1 MFAAISAIE
10 MTVQTESDVSSGTP
24 LEGNGNNSSST
35 ISIGES
41 IAVSMCS
48 KEGEIVPFHTAISLT
63 IGVKNWLTA
72 LEEQMAVT
80 LEGLLEKAIEE
91 MPSPSSN
98 ISADLLK
105 WIGKYPAQV
114 VVLSS
119 QLSWSISSEL
129 ALGDEKNKE
138 GIVNDI
144 ATVVTSLENR
154 LRALSELVL
163 HDLESPLR
171 KKCEQLLTEMVHQR
185 DVARLLFANG
195 VKGKSDFSWL
205 YHLRFYWT
213 PKEMDRTQ
221 RLSIKMS
228 SASFFYGFEYQG
240 IGERLVQ
247 TPLTDRCYLTLTQA
261 LHFRMGANPFGPAGT
276 GKTETVKML
285 GSQLGRFVLVFNCD
299 SSFDYAAM
307 GRIFA
312 GLCQVGAWGCLDEFN
327 RLEERILSAVSQQIL
342 SIQRGLLLH
351 QNHVELLGNPCKLRK
366 EVGIFVTMNP
376 GYAGRS
382 NLPDNLKQLFRAVAM
397 VAPDKKMIAQVMLFS
412 QGIVTAEELAGK
424 IVLLF
429 TLCEEQLST
438 QSHYDF
444 GLRALKSVL
453 VGAGDLKR
461 ISIKNKASFQDPD
474 GSFLDVDYMRIAEM
488 DVLIKSTCDS
498 VVPKLVSDDIPL
510 FTSLLQAVF
519 PGSELPTSSEKLLLA
534 AVSAVCEEDSLELS
548 PGWLEKVLQLKQVL
562 DMRHGVMMVGPSHT
576 GKTTAWRT
584 LLKALGRV
592 DGAKGDFYVID
603 PKSVKKDK
611 LYGSLDPN
619 TLEWT
624 DGVFTKLLRKV
635 SEGASLRGGMRRS
648 WIVFDG
654 DVDPEWA
661 ENLNSVLDDNKVLT
675 LPSGDRLKIPNNV
688 RIMMEVDSLQHATMA
703 TVSRCGMVWFAEDTV
718 PLDVVLRQQLRALR
732 RESVQLSE
740 ASAFSSDSS
749 SALQKKT
756 QSQFVDA
763 IAPHFTT
770 SPGLVGVALEAS
782 LSQPHIMDPS
792 IGRFV
797 ATLFSLLVRGVA
809 VALDYNE
816 NNSDFPMTDSHI
828 ENYAVKWLLHSLL
841 WSFGG
846 SMSSENR
853 ADLGDVLLAHSTL
866 SDQLPNGKNKCRL
879 IDLQVNVSDGGWI
892 EWSAAVPKIEIET
905 HKVTSSDVIITTT
918 DTVRHVEV
926 LRAWLV
932 THKPLILCGP
942 PGSGK
947 TMTLNA
953 ILESMSEF
961 ILAPLNFSSG
971 TTPDLILKTFAQ
983 YCEIVDSPD
992 GLVIQPQRGSYTE
1005 TQWLVI
1011 FCDEIN
1017 LPEADAYGSQRVIM
1031 FLRQLTEQG
1040 GYWNNDC
1047 KWINLKRIQ
1056 FVGACNPP
1064 TDAGRVILS
1073 PRFLRHAPLLLV
1085 DYPSEASLKQ
1095 IYRCFNHA
1103 LLKLHPNLRGA
1114 VDPLNNAMVDFY
1126 RENQKR
1132 FTADVAPQYIYSPRE
1147 LSRWVRAMYEAM
1159 EPLEAMTLEELVR
1172 LWAHEALRLFHDRL
1186 ITPEEREWCDSMV
1199 DKVAQIHFPGV
1210 DVAFCLQR
1218 PLLYSNWL
1226 NRTYQST
1233 AREELRSFVAA
1244 RLKVFYE
1251 EELDVP
1257 LVIFDD
1263 VLEHVLRIDNVL
1275 RHPFGHLLLVGDS
1288 GVGKTVLSRFV
1299 SWMNGLTVFQIKANS
1314 KYTVEQFDDDLRGLL
1329 RRVGVEGEKI
1339 CFIFDEGNA
1348 LSSAFLERMN
1358 ALLASGEIPGLF
1370 EGDERLQLMSACRE
1384 SYSQRDGLIMDSQD
1398 ELWRTFT
1405 RYVQRN
1411 LHVVFTMNPASNGFS
1426 NRCTASPALFNRCV
1440 VDWFG
1445 TWCQGALAQV
1455 GSEFTMQLDTG
1466 FTQYTEPK
1474 ILKNA
1479 AEGCNADGASEILAM
1494 VIGVLDA
1501 TTVSLKEAV
1510 VAALVSTH
1518 QSVQALG
1525 IKLAKTTGRPH
1536 YLSPRDYLDS
1546 IKKFVDIENEK
1557 RTSLEEQ
1564 QTHIR
1569 TGLQKLLETQ
1579 DQVGDLRAEMVIKD
1593 SVLREKDIEANS
1605 KLSQMVCKQTEA
1617 EQRKRLAEE
1626 LTVELQRQ
1634 NEQIRVRREQV
1645 EVELSEAEPA
1655 LISAKHSVQNIRKAQ
1670 LDEVRALGRPPNAVR
1685 LTMEMVSIMIGE
1697 KSTDWTDIRKVI
1709 RRDDFIATVVNFDP
1723 LTLTQKQVKAV
1734 QDDYL
1739 SMAEL
1744 DYTSVDRASKACGPL
1759 YQWAESQVKYATI
1772 LRKVKPLRDEVS
1784 TLIEQSNQLEVR
1796 QKEAICQVGDLES
1809 SIQQYKNEY
1818 ATAIR
1823 DSETI
1828 RAERDIVG
1836 KKVGRAE
1843 ALLKSLEQEKGRWQS
1858 TSAAFDAQMSTL
1870 IGDSLLAGAF
1880 LTYAGAFDHR
1890 IRKNLMTEWSES
1902 LHSLGIPF
1910 RADLE
1915 IVPYLSSPSDQ
1926 MLWKSCG
1933 LPSDE
1938 LAIQNAILLQRFNRY
1953 PLIIDPSGQATSFI
1967 LKKYATQKIAQTS
1980 FLDAAF
1986 LKTLASA
1993 IRFGSP
1999 LLVHDV
2005 ESIDPILN
2013 PVLNKELQRTGG
2025 RTLIRLGTEDIDFSP
2040 KFLIFLTT
2048 RNPFAEFAPDLCS
2061 RVTMVNFT
2069 VTPASLESQA
2079 LSAILKAERPD
2090 VDSRRTELLRLQ
2102 GAQSVKLRDLEEALL
2117 NKISAVQGAI
2127 LDDDTV
2133 IMYLETIQAEAS
2145 DLNKEVAKTLEVIE
2159 EVRAISSSYEPLA
2172 IAMAAVYFALEG
2184 LSDIFFLYQ
2193 FSLRFFLEI
2202 VDKILIANPK
2212 AFTAASNS
2220 QDLDTAGKLRLQALS
2235 DAFYS
2240 EVSRRVLKSLK
2251 SDDKLMFVVRLAQI
2265 ATQGQSTK
2273 ELTDSEA
2280 DLLFRGSTLS
2290 STEAS
2295 PAVLQKLKNVL
2306 PGHAPFEDSLAKQL
2320 LSLSQLSAFTS
2331 LLSTMSGE
2339 DTKKWI
2345 IFFAH
2350 PEPETVVPLGW
2361 TVPPPSA
2368 SDVAPMTAVRLAL
2381 LKVILVRCFR
2391 PERTLNALEEFVY
2404 AVFGDGFEWR
2414 EHCRLDLK
2422 QMVERDSRS
2431 TSPFMLC
2438 SEAGQDASAKV
2449 DALAASLNK
2458 PMLSVAMGSAEGY
2471 IEADRSVA
2479 QAAKTGGWVLLRN
2492 VHLCSEW
2499 LTALEKRLHGLTPH
2513 DNFRLFLTCEIS
2525 AKLPSSLLR
2534 VSEILVAEAST
2545 GIKAGL
2551 QRFFGS
2557 IPAARA
2563 DKAPAERCRLYG
2575 LLSWFNAV
2583 VHERLRY
2590 TPLGWTKMYEFNEAD
2605 AACALDVIDQWVDG
2619 VAGPRAHVSP
2629 EELPWQAL
2637 RTLLSQSLYGGR
2649 IDHPFDQVCTCFTVL
2664 GSVKCKV
2671 YCPLLILHL
2680 IFNKML

>member
-1 MFAAISAIE
+1 MEIIGNSNEPAKIISHLGKMFSAITSIE
-10 MTVQTESDVSSGTP
+10 MSGQVTAAS
-24 LEGNGNNSSST
+24 EEDSSST
-35 ISIGES
+35 AIT
-41 IAVSMCS
+41 ATATSMCS
-48 KEGEIVPFHTAISLT
+48 KEGEIVPFFASINLGA
-63 IGVKNWLTA
+63 GVKNWLSA

-80 LEGLLEKAIEE
+80 LESLLEGAIAE
-91 MPSPSSN
+91 MPPTTVN
-98 ISADLLK
+98 IAGELLK
-105 WIGKYPAQV
+105 WIGKFPAQII
-114 VVLSS
+114 VLTS
-119 QLSWSISSEL
+119 QLSWSQCSEQ
-129 ALGDEKNKE
+129 ALGSEKDSQGN
-138 GIVNDI
+138 ICNV
-144 ATVVTSLENR
+144 ASVVGNLENR
-154 LRALSELVL
+154 LHALSELVL
-163 HDLESPLR
+163 QDLESPLR
-171 KKCEQLLTEMVHQR
+171 RKCEQLLTEMVHQR
-185 DVARLLFANG
+185 DVARLLAADG
-195 VKGKSDFSWL
+195 VSGKSDFSWL

-213 PKEMDRTQ
+213 PKEANRTQ

-342 SIQRGLLLH
+342 AIQRGLLLH
-351 QNHVELLGNPCKLRK
+351 QDHVELLGNPCKLRK
-366 EVGIFVTMNP
+366 EVGIFVTLNP

-397 VAPDKKMIAQVMLFS
+397 VVPDRKMIAQVMLFS

-429 TLCEEQLST
+429 TLCEEQLSA

-461 ISIKNKASFQDPD
+461 VAIKNKTTSDDPD
-474 GSFLDVDYMRIAEM
+474 CSQAENMRIAER

-498 VVPKLVSDDIPL
+498 VVPKLVSEDIPL
-510 FTSLLQAVF
+510 FTSLMQAVF
-519 PGSELPTSSEKLLLA
+519 PGSELPRSNEKQLLA
-534 AVSAVCEEDSLELS
+534 AVGAICEEDSLELT

-562 DMRHGVMMVGPSHT
+562 DMRHGVMMVGQSHT

-584 LLKALGRV
+584 LLKALSRV
-592 DGAKGDFYVID
+592 DGVKGDFYVID
-603 PKSVKKDK
+603 PKSIKKDK

-635 SEGASLRGGMRRS
+635 SEGASLRGGIKRS

-740 ASAFSSDSS
+740 ASSFSSDLS

-756 QSQFVDA
+756 QTQFVDA

-770 SPGLVGVALEAS
+770 SPGLVGIALEAS
-782 LSQPHIMDPS
+782 LLQPHVMEPS

-816 NNSDFPMTDSHI
+816 SNSDFPMSDRHM
-828 ENYAVKWLLHSLL
+828 EMYAVKWLLHSLL

-853 ADLGDVLLAHSTL
+853 ANLGDLLLDHSTL
-866 SDQLPNGKNKCRL
+866 SDQLPSSKSKLRL
-879 IDLQVNVSDGGWI
+879 IDLQVNVSDGGWT
-892 EWSAAVPKIEIET
+892 EWSAAVPKIEIES
-905 HKVTSSDVIITTT
+905 HKVTSSDVVITTT

-926 LRAWLV
+926 LRAWLS

-947 TMTLNA
+947 TMTLSA

-961 ILAPLNFSSG
+961 ILASLNFSSG

-983 YCEIVDSPD
+983 YCEITDSPD
-992 GLVIQPQRGSYTE
+992 GLVMQPQRGSYKE

-1040 GYWNNDC
+1040 GFWNSDC
-1047 KWINLKRIQ
+1047 KWINLRRIQ

-1064 TDAGRVILS
+1064 TDAGRVTLS

-1085 DYPSEASLKQ
+1085 DYPSESSLKQ

-1103 LLKLHPNLRGA
+1103 LLKLHPNLRGS
-1114 VDPLNNAMVDFY
+1114 VDSLNNAMVDFY
-1126 RENQKR
+1126 MKNQRR
-1132 FTADVAPQYIYSPRE
+1132 FTAEVAPQYIYSPRE

-1159 EPLEAMTLEELVR
+1159 EPLDAMTLEELVR

-1186 ITPEEREWCDSMV
+1186 ITAEERDWCDSMV
-1199 DKVAQIHFPGV
+1199 DTVALTHFPGV
-1210 DVAFCLQR
+1210 DLSVCLQR

-1233 AREELRSFVAA
+1233 AREELRGFVAA

-1275 RHPFGHLLLVGDS
+1275 RHPLGHLLLVGDS

-1314 KYTVEQFDDDLRGLL
+1314 KYTVEQFDEDLRALL

-1384 SYSQRDGLIMDSQD
+1384 SYSQREGLMADNQD

-1405 RYVQRN
+1405 RLVQRN
-1411 LHVVFTMNPASNGFS
+1411 LHVVFTMNPASSDFS

-1445 TWCQGALAQV
+1445 TWSQGALAQV
-1455 GSEFTMQLDTG
+1455 GYEFTMQLDTG
-1466 FTQYTEPK
+1466 FTQYTPPK
-1474 ILKNA
+1474 ILKSAVDGCA
-1479 AEGCNADGASEILAM
+1479 AEGASEILAM
-1494 VIGVLDA
+1494 VVGVVGASSVTLR
-1501 TTVSLKEAV
+1501 EAV
-1510 VAALVSTH
+1510 VAALVSAH
-1518 QSVQALG
+1518 QSVKTLG
-1525 IKLAKTTGRPH
+1525 TKLTKTTGRPH
-1536 YLSPRDYLDS
+1536 YLSPRDFLDS
-1546 IKKFVDIENEK
+1546 IKKFVDTENEK
-1557 RTSLEEQ
+1557 RTFLEEQ

-1579 DQVGDLRAEMVIKD
+1579 DQVGDLRGEMVLKD
-1593 SVLREKDIEANS
+1593 AVLREKDVEANS

-1645 EVELSEAEPA
+1645 ETELSEAEPA
-1655 LISAKHSVQNIRKAQ
+1655 LVAAKHSVQNIRKAQ
-1670 LDEVRALGRPPNAVR
+1670 LDEVRALARPPNAVR

-1697 KSTDWTDIRKVI
+1697 KSTDWTEIRKVI

-1723 LTLTQKQVKAV
+1723 LSLTQKQVKAV

-1739 SMAEL
+1739 SLAEL

-1772 LRKVKPLRDEVS
+1772 LRRVKPLRDEVAQ
-1784 TLIEQSNQLEVR
+1784 LIELSDKLEVR
-1796 QKEAICQVGDLES
+1796 QKEAVGQVGDLEE

-1828 RAERDIVG
+1828 RAERDVVG

-1890 IRKNLMTEWSES
+1890 VRKNLMAEWSES

-1910 RADLE
+1910 RAELE
-1915 IVPYLSSPSDQ
+1915 IVPYLSSPSEQ
-1926 MLWKSCG
+1926 MHWKSCG
-1933 LPSDE
+1933 LPADE
-1938 LAIQNAILLQRFNRY
+1938 LALQNAILLERFNRY

-1967 LKKYATQKIAQTS
+1967 LNKYASQKIAQTS
-1980 FLDAAF
+1980 FLDASF

-1999 LLVHDV
+1999 LLVQDV

-2013 PVLNKELQRTGG
+2013 PVLNKELQKTGG

-2061 RVTMVNFT
+2061 RVTVVNFT

-2090 VDSRRTELLRLQ
+2090 VDRRRTELLRLQ
-2102 GAQSVKLRDLEEALL
+2102 GAQSVKLRDLEEKLL

-2133 IMYLETIQAEAS
+2133 IITLETIQAEAA
-2145 DLNKEVAKTLEVIE
+2145 DLNKEVSKTLEVIE

-2172 IAMAAVYFALEG
+2172 VAMAAVYFALEG
-2184 LSDIFFLYQ
+2184 LSDIYFLYQ

-2202 VDKILIANPK
+2202 VDKILLSSSSAMK
-2212 AFTAASNS
+2212 V
-2220 QDLDTAGKLRLQALS
+2220 QDIGTAGKVRLQALS
-2235 DAFYS
+2235 DAFYG
-2240 EVSRRVLKSLK
+2240 EVSRRVLRSLK
-2251 SDDKLMFVVRLAQI
+2251 SDDKMMFVVRLAQI
-2265 ATQGQSTK
+2265 ATQGQGSK

-2280 DLLFRGSTLS
+2280 DLLFRGSALS
-2290 STEAS
+2290 AVDAS
-2295 PAVLQKLKNVL
+2295 SAVLLKVKNVL
-2306 PGHAPFEDSLAKQL
+2306 PGRTPFEDGVARQL
-2320 LSLSQLSAFTS
+2320 LSISQLPAFS
-2331 LLSTMSGE
+2331 NLLSTMGGV
-2339 DTKKWI
+2339 DAKKWI
-2345 IFFAH
+2345 TFFSH
-2350 PEPETVVPLGW
+2350 PEPETAIPTGW
-2361 TVPPPSA
+2361 TDTSENVSVSPE
-2368 SDVAPMTAVRLAL
+2368 RQAL
-2381 LKVILVRCFR
+2381 LNVMIIRCLR
-2391 PERTLNALEEFVY
+2391 PERIINALEGFVH
-2404 AVFGDGFEWR
+2404 AVFGEGFGWR

-2422 QMVERDSRS
+2422 QMVERDSKS
-2431 TSPFMLC
+2431 TSPIMLC

-2449 DALAASLNK
+2449 DALAVALNR
-2458 PMLSVAMGSAEGY
+2458 PILSVAMGSSEGY
-2471 IEADRSVA
+2471 TEADRSVA

-2499 LTALEKRLHGLTPH
+2499 LTVLEKRLHGLTPH
-2513 DNFRLFLTCEIS
+2513 DGFRLFLTCEIS
-2525 AKLPSSLLR
+2525 TKLPSSLLR

-2551 QRFFGS
+2551 QRLFGS

-2563 DKAPAERCRLYG
+2563 DRAPAERCRLYG

-2590 TPLGWTKMYEFNEAD
+2590 TPLGWTKAYEFNESD

-2649 IDHPFDQVCTCFTVL
+2649 IDHPFDQV
-2664 GSVKCKV
+2664 GKG
-2671 YCPLLILHL
+2671 YLLKLL
-2680 IFNKML
+2680 

>member
-1 MFAAISAIE
+1 MNNDDLVEIIGNSNEPAKIVTHLGKMFAAIATIE
-10 MTVQTESDVSSGTP
+10 MTTRIGTDQEGDPSTNSVSGGLNNNGP
-24 LEGNGNNSSST
+24 LEGT
-35 ISIGES
+35 I
-41 IAVSMCS
+41 ATAMCS
-48 KEGEIVPFHTAISLT
+48 KEAEVVPFKAAINLT
-63 IGVKNWLTA
+63 VGVKNWLST
-72 LEEQMAVT
+72 LEDQMALT
-80 LEGLLEKAIEE
+80 LEDLLEKAIIE
-91 MPSPSSN
+91 MPPSASN
-98 ISADLLK
+98 ISKDLLQ
-105 WIGKYPAQV
+105 WISKYPAQV
-114 VVLSS
+114 IVLSS
-119 QLSWSISSEL
+119 QLSWSSSTEL
-129 ALGDEKNKE
+129 ALGGEKDRN
-138 GIVNDI
+138 GTTHDI
-144 ATVVTSLENR
+144 ASVVTSLENR
-154 LRALSELVL
+154 LRALSEIVL

-185 DVARLLFANG
+185 DAARLLSANG
-195 VKGKSDFSWL
+195 AMGKSDYSWL

-213 PKEMDRTQ
+213 PKEAERTQ

-261 LHFRMGANPFGPAGT
+261 LHLRMGANPFGPAGT

-342 SIQRGLLLH
+342 AIQRGLLLH
-351 QNHVELLGNPCKLRK
+351 QDSIELLGNPCKLKK

-397 VAPDKKMIAQVMLFS
+397 VVPDKKMIAQVMLFS

-429 TLCEEQLST
+429 TLCEEQLT
-438 QSHYDF
+438 AQSHYDF

-461 ISIKNKASFQDPD
+461 IAIKNKLSSQN
-474 GSFLDVDYMRIAEM
+474 LDDSQADDMRIAEM

-498 VVPKLVSDDIPL
+498 VVPKLVSEDIPL

-519 PGSELPTSSEKLLLA
+519 PGSELPRSSEKQLLA
-534 AVSAVCEEDSLELS
+534 AVAAVCEEDSLELS

-584 LLKALGRV
+584 LLKAMGRV

-603 PKSVKKDK
+603 PKSIKKEK

-635 SEGASLRGGMRRS
+635 SEGASLRGGLRRS
-648 WIVFDG
+648 WIIFDG

-661 ENLNSVLDDNKVLT
+661 ENLNSVLDDNKILT

-703 TVSRCGMVWFAEDTV
+703 TVSRCGMVWFAENTV

-732 RESVQLSE
+732 RQSVQLSE
-740 ASAFSSDSS
+740 ASAFISDSS

-756 QSQFVDA
+756 QTQFVDA

-770 SPGLVGVALEAS
+770 SPGLVGVALKAS
-782 LSQPHIMDPS
+782 LSQPHIMEPS

-797 ATLFSLLVRGVA
+797 STLFALLVRGVA
-809 VALDYNE
+809 IALDYNE
-816 NNSDFPMTDSHI
+816 SNSDFPMSDSHI

-853 ADLGDVLLAHSTL
+853 ADLGDLLLAHTTL
-866 SDQLPNGKNKCRL
+866 SDQLPSGKQKSRL
-879 IDLQVNVSDGGWI
+879 IDLQVNVANGGWTD
-892 EWSAAVPKIEIET
+892 WSAAVPKIEIET
-905 HKVTSSDVIITTT
+905 HKVTSTDVIITTT

-926 LRAWLV
+926 LRAWLSI
-932 THKPLILCGP
+932 HKPLILCGP

-983 YCEIVDSPD
+983 YCEVVDSPD
-992 GLVIQPQRGSYTE
+992 GLVMQPQRGSYRE

-1040 GYWNNDC
+1040 GFWNNDC
-1047 KWINLKRIQ
+1047 KWINLRRIQ

-1064 TDAGRVILS
+1064 TDAGRVTLP

-1126 RENQKR
+1126 MKNQKR
-1132 FTADVAPQYIYSPRE
+1132 FTADIAPQYIYSPRE

-1159 EPLEAMTLEELVR
+1159 EPLEAMTSEELVR

-1186 ITPEEREWCDSMV
+1186 ISVEERDWCDSMV
-1199 DKVAQIHFPGV
+1199 DTVAQTHFPGV
-1210 DVAFCLQR
+1210 DIGSCLQR

-1233 AREELRSFVAA
+1233 AREDLRDFVAA

-1314 KYTVEQFDDDLRGLL
+1314 KYTVDQFDDDLRALL
-1329 RRVGVEGEKI
+1329 KRVGVEGEKI

-1384 SYSQRDGLIMDSQD
+1384 SYSHRDGLTMDSQD

-1405 RYVQRN
+1405 RLVQRN
-1411 LHVVFTMNPASNGFS
+1411 LHVVFTMNPASSDFS

-1445 TWCQGALAQV
+1445 TWSQDALAQV

-1466 FTQYTEPK
+1466 FTEYTPPK
-1474 ILKNA
+1474 ILKAA
-1479 AEGCNADGASEILAM
+1479 AEGCDAEDASEILAK
-1494 VIGVLDA
+1494 VVSVLHA
-1501 TTVSLKEAV
+1501 TDVTLREAV
-1510 VAALVSTH
+1510 VAALVSAH
-1518 QSVQALG
+1518 HSVKTLG
-1525 IKLAKTTGRPH
+1525 MKLAKTTGRPH
-1536 YLSPRDYLDS
+1536 YLSPRDFLDS
-1546 IKKFVDIENEK
+1546 IKKFLSTENEK

-1593 SVLREKDIEANS
+1593 SVLKQKDTEANS
-1605 KLSQMVCKQTEA
+1605 KLSQMVSKQSEA

-1634 NEQIRVRREQV
+1634 NEQIRLRREQV

-1772 LRKVKPLRDEVS
+1772 LRKVKPLRDEVA
-1784 TLIEQSNQLEVR
+1784 TLLEQSNQLEVR
-1796 QKEAICQVGDLES
+1796 QKEAVDQVGDLES

-1828 RAERDIVG
+1828 RAERDIVS

-1843 ALLKSLEQEKGRWQS
+1843 ALLKSLDQEKGRWQS
-1858 TSAAFDAQMSTL
+1858 TSSAFDAQMSTL

-1880 LTYAGAFDHR
+1880 LTYSGAFDHR

-1910 RADLE
+1910 RADLK

-1926 MLWKSCG
+1926 MSWKSFG
-1933 LPSDE
+1933 LPADE

-1967 LKKYATQKIAQTS
+1967 LKKYSSQKIAQTS

-2061 RVTMVNFT
+2061 RVTLVNFT

-2133 IMYLETIQAEAS
+2133 IITLETIQAEAA

-2172 IAMAAVYFALEG
+2172 VAMAAVYFALEG

-2202 VDKILIANPK
+2202 IDRILISNA
-2212 AFTAASNS
+2212 ATATSS
-2220 QDLDTAGKLRLQALS
+2220 QNVDVAGNLRLQALS

-2265 ATQGQSTK
+2265 ATQGQVTK

-2280 DLLFRGSTLS
+2280 DLLFRGSALS
-2290 STEAS
+2290 ASEAS
-2295 PAVLQKLKNVL
+2295 PEVLQKLKNIL
-2306 PGHAPFEDSLAKQL
+2306 PGQAPLEDSAAKQL
-2320 LSLSQLSAFTS
+2320 LSLSQLPAFSS
-2331 LLSTMSGE
+2331 LLSTMGGE
-2339 DTKKWI
+2339 DAKKWI
-2345 IFFAH
+2345 AFFAH

-2361 TVPPPSA
+2361 IVLQPSSA
-2368 SDVAPMTAVRLAL
+2368 SNAGMTPERLAL
-2381 LKVILVRCFR
+2381 LKVVLVRCLR

-2431 TSPFMLC
+2431 SAPLMLC

-2458 PMLSVAMGSAEGY
+2458 PILSVAMGSAEGFV
-2471 IEADRSVA
+2471 EADRCVA
-2479 QAAKTGGWVLLRN
+2479 QAAKSGGWVLLRN

-2499 LTALEKRLHGLTPH
+2499 LTVLEKRLHGLTPNE
-2513 DNFRLFLTCEIS
+2513 NFRLFLTCEIS

-2534 VSEILVAEAST
+2534 VSEIVVAEAST

-2590 TPLGWTKMYEFNEAD
+2590 TPLGWTKMYEFNESD

-2649 IDHPFDQVCTCFTVL
+2649 IDHPFDQVSFCC
-2664 GSVKCKV
+2664 
-2671 YCPLLILHL
+2671 
-2680 IFNKML
+2680 